1 MWNADPGTDGWAIQ
15 RCAAERVA
23 SRDLVDHDDIRR
35 AGQLCRIGRIP
46 QTGQVLNQG
55 LPSGRDRG

>member
-35 AGQLCRIGRIP
+35 AGHLSGIGRIP
-46 QTGQVLNQG
+46 QTGQVLKQG
-55 LPSGRDRG
+55 LASGQDCG